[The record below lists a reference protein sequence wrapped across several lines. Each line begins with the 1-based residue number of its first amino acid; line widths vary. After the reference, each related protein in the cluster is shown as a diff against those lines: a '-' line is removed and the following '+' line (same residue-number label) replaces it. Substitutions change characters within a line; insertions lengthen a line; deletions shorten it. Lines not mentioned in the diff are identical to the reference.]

1 MRNKS
6 FWGQLEATF
15 ITNQVVHSQEIN
27 LKFIYFTEEKY
38 IEIHTYAYQ
47 SEMLVQWKMGEL
59 WL

>member
-1 MRNKS
+1 MRNNS

-38 IEIHTYAYQ
+38 IEIHTYQ